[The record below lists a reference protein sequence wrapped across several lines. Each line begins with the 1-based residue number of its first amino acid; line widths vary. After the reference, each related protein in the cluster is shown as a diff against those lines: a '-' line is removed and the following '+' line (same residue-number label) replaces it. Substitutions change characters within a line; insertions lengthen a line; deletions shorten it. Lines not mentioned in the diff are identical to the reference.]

1 MFEIIKQNYKLVII
15 IIIIIFILFF
25 ITFENF
31 TNEHDEHKHEDDEH
45 KHEDHEHKHEEHEH
59 KHEPYDNPDDVMIVI
74 SRYNEDLEWL
84 KKEPFNKYPV
94 IVYNKGINDDFYK
107 SPMIK
112 KIINLE
118 NVGREGHTYLYHI
131 ITNFHSLNNI
141 TLFAPGSANNSTKK
155 DHLLTTINEIENI
168 HDEVFIFYDVYDGF
182 YDFELDDWESTND
195 RNKNINPD
203 YKLKKSE
210 YRPLGSWFEK
220 YFNHQFL
227 TKTSNWG
234 IFSAS
239 RDTITKN
246 NISHYIKFLTQLD
259 DHHNPEVGHY
269 IERCWHAILH
279 PE

>member
-31 TNEHDEHKHEDDEH
+31 TNEHDEHKHEDN
-45 KHEDHEHKHEEHEH
+45 EHKHEEHEH

-84 KKEPFNKYPV
+84 KEEPFNKYPV

-131 ITNFHSLNNI
+131 ITNFHNLNNI
-141 TLFAPGSANNSTKK
+141 TLFLPGSTDNETKINYT
-155 DHLLTTINEIENI
+155 LATINEIEQT
-168 HDEVFIFYDVYDGF
+168 HDAAFILHETDETFF
-182 YDFELDDWESTND
+182 DFQLDNWESTND
-195 RNKNINPD
+195 RNKNINSD
-203 YKLKKSE
+203 NKLKESE
-210 YRPLGSWFEK
+210 YRPMGSWFEK
-220 YFNHQFL
+220 YFNHLFL
-227 TKTSNWG
+227 DKTSHWG
-234 IFSAS
+234 IFSVNKN
-239 RDTITKN
+239 TILKN
-246 NISHYIKFLTQLD
+246 NIKHYIKFLNQID